1 MSVDAPRR
9 QDYCPAR
16 MASLMITSGS
26 EGGRRVECD
35 RELVIG
41 RGDADVVVSDDQMS
55 RRHAAVRPV
64 AGGIEVED
72 LGSLNGTFVNGEQIS
87 GKVTLTENAT
97 VRIGVTEFALEV
109 PPAEPEI
116 PAGATRISA
125 QPPLDATAVRQAPPV
140 GGPPPG
146 VGGPPP
152 GVGGPPPGV
161 GGPPGGG
168 PPPWVQAGGGP
179 PGGPPGGGPP
189 PWVQAGG
196 GPPGGGPP
204 NLKGPL
210 KLLAKTP
217 IGKLIFKRKMKRA
230 AKQQQAAEQSA
241 DQSP

>member
-1 MSVDAPRR
+1 
-9 QDYCPAR
+9 
-16 MASLMITSGS
+16 MASLMITGGP

-35 RELVIG
+35 HELVIG
-41 RGDADVVVSDDQMS
+41 REDGVDIVVKDDQMS
-55 RRHAAVRPV
+55 RRHAAIRPV
-64 AGGIEVED
+64 AGGVEVED
-72 LGSLNGTFVNGEQIS
+72 LGSLNGTFVNGEQIA

-109 PPAEPEI
+109 PPPAAAEPEI

-125 QPPLDATAVRQAPPV
+125 SPPPDATVVRQGPPSTTPVGAPPPSAGGPPPGVGGPPPGV

-179 PGGPPGGGPP
+179 PGG
-189 PWVQAGG
+189 
-196 GPPGGGPP
+196 GPP

-217 IGKLIFKRKMKRA
+217 LRKLMMRRMAKRM
-230 AKQQQAAEQSA
+230 AKQQQSA